1 MWLITSRVK
10 DYMAPRKSTIE
21 LTQKAAFAAIDKLG
35 TDLVAIDLSE
45 QMVLNEVFLLVSG
58 QNERQIDSIADE
70 IERKLTLVGE
80 KPVRRENSEHWIL
93 LDYEDLVVHIQ
104 TEEIRQYYMLDRLW
118 NDCPT
123 LELDA
128 VKEAENF
135 KKGEK

>member
-1 MWLITSRVK
+1 
-10 DYMAPRKSTIE
+10 MAPRKSTLE
-21 LTQKAAFAAIDKLG
+21 LTQKAAFAAIEKLG
-35 TDLVAIDLSE
+35 TDLVAIDLSS

-70 IERKLTLVGE
+70 IERALALDGE

-93 LDYEDLVVHIQ
+93 LDYEDLVVHVQ

-123 LELDA
+123 IPLDA
-128 VKEAENF
+128 VREEENF
-135 KKGEK
+135 KKGAK

>member
-1 MWLITSRVK
+1 
-10 DYMAPRKSTIE
+10 MAPRKSTIE
-21 LTQKAAFAAIDKLG
+21 FTQKAAFAAIEKLG
-35 TDLVAIDLSE
+35 TDLVAIDLSS

-70 IERKLTLVGE
+70 IERALALDGE

-93 LDYEDLVVHIQ
+93 LDYEDLVVHVQ

-123 LELDA
+123 IPLDA
-128 VKEAENF
+128 VREEENF
-135 KKGEK
+135 KKGAK